1 MTNNNLTETRLA
13 EIAEDGFLEHG
24 DAKKM
29 AAELQQYRKAAGVP
43 VAWTDAE
50 ELRDINNGYTG
61 YLFAIGGEANKFADP
76 RRQIMLYTVPPASV
90 VPDEIDVNAPS
101 LDTHRKWMAEGWNR
115 CRAVMLKNVSFRKN
129 GNSSTETLREISKT
143 STTPQVIPDSYL
155 LVPVKETLEM
165 AVAGDRVYELCVER
179 DEYPTDAARRI
190 WAAMVAAAPLQ
201 GDAPCTK

>member
-29 AAELQQYRKAAGVP
+29 ATELQQYRKAASVP

-90 VPDEIDVNAPS
+90 EPYSVIGWLRSDYNSDDKRDPNAP
-101 LDTHRKWMAEGWNR
+101 LF
-115 CRAVMLKNVSFRKN
+115 MLGSNDPSATRGVTYMPL
-129 GNSSTETLREISKT
+129 GNS
-143 STTPQVIPDSYL
+143 PVIPDWHVEAERMAELHGASF
-155 LVPVKETLEM
+155 VIFRHGEKPVCADPSKFWF
-165 AVAGDRVYELCVER
+165 GYD
-179 DEYPTDAARRI
+179 P
-190 WAAMVAAAPLQ
+190 AAPEQ
-201 GDAPCTK
+201 GSAPCTK